1 MTPVNW
7 AVSWPVSWRDLDPAT
22 HTPHLLHGPGRDWVE
37 TNCYTDLWIEAV
49 HGLGLEPHAM
59 LPFTVTQD
67 FEGDQFTFF
76 KVPLE
81 DLEALYG
88 LTVQELAIY
97 DSVEAHVAEQL
108 ARSRLVLVEVDGFHL
123 PDTRGTSY
131 GVTHVKTTVGIV
143 RLDPAAKR
151 MAYFHNAG
159 LHALEGADYEALFA
173 AAAGPLFPYVE
184 FAKRTRPA
192 LEGSALVGRSLELL
206 RHHLARRPAEN
217 PVSAFRA
224 DLPRHLEALAGRSPD
239 RRMGYFHLHAFNT
252 LRQLGANFELLGSYA
267 AWVDGSAA
275 KEHADVLEACRTISA
290 SAKTLQFQLARGVAK
305 GRFADYAAL
314 LERME
319 QAWNTALGGLARRY
333 G

>member
-1 MTPVNW
+1 MSSVTWP
-7 AVSWPVSWRDLDPAT
+7 VSWPVTWSDLDPAAYG
-22 HTPHLLHGPGRDWVE
+22 PHVLHGPDRDWVE

-49 HGLGLEPHAM
+49 HGLGLDPHAM

-88 LTVQELAIY
+88 LSVQELAIY

-108 ARSRLVLVEVDGFHL
+108 ARGRLVLVEVDGFHL

-131 GVTHVKTTVGIV
+131 GVTHVKTTIGIA
-143 RLDPAAKR
+143 RLDPAARR

-159 LHALEGADYEALFA
+159 FYALEGADYEALFA

-184 FAKRTRPA
+184 FAKRSRPA
-192 LEGSALVGRSLELL
+192 LAGSALMGRSLELL
-206 RHHLARRPAEN
+206 RHHLARRPAGN
-217 PVSAFRA
+217 PVTAFRA
-224 DLPRHLEALAGRSPD
+224 DLPRHLEALAARP
-239 RRMGYFHLHAFNT
+239 MGYFHLHAFNT

-267 AWVDGSAA
+267 AWIARQAEGP
-275 KEHADVLEACRTISA
+275 ADVLEACRTISA
-290 SAKTLQFQLARGVAK
+290 TAKTLQFQLARGVAK
-305 GRFADYAAL
+305 GRFADYGAPLKRIEHAWDAAI
-314 LERME
+314 
-319 QAWNTALGGLARRY
+319 GGLVRRY